1 MRNRC
6 YFSKAG
12 FETMRADIEEYV
24 KERGV
29 VIREELIERFK
40 YRGHPMNNRQLGY
53 IVAYSEKKGVLTS
66 FVWHNGRRIFDS
78 EYYVTTLDNFTK
90 FTRGIKN
97 G

>member
-12 FETMRADIEEYV
+12 FEKMRAGIEEYV

-53 IVAYSEKKGVLTS
+53 IIAYSEKKGVLTS
-66 FVWHNGRRIFDS
+66 VVWHNGRRVFDS
-78 EYYVTTLDNFTK
+78 EYYVTTLDNFYR
-90 FTRGIKN
+90 FRRGNNN